1 MLTIRS
7 ATNADAEVV
16 RQLIFSVLRE
26 YGLAPDPG
34 HRDRDLCDI
43 EGSYFAAG
51 GLFEVLLDGKRRIVG
66 TVGLFPLDERCC
78 ELRKMYF
85 APEIRGR
92 GWGKALLNRMIAKA
106 QASGFEEMVLE
117 TAGVLREAI
126 GLYQAFGFE
135 PVPGE
140 PEVARC
146 DRRFRLGLVGYQ
158 PPELRALRGRLR
170 EGDASP

>member
-7 ATNADAEVV
+7 ATNADTEAV
-16 RQLIFSVLRE
+16 RQLIFSVLGE
-26 YGLAPDPG
+26 YGLAPDPD
-34 HRDRDLCDI
+34 HVDRDLCDI
-43 EGSYFAAG
+43 EASYAATG

-66 TVGLFPLDERCC
+66 TVGLFPLDERRC

-85 APEIRGR
+85 APEIRGH

-126 GLYQAFGFE
+126 ALYQAFGFE